1 MAGKFSVDEIQ
12 QFHKLKTREQQL
24 LKWRASIDD
33 EMERLKRQKRHQSE
47 ELEELQATINKKF
60 AALNSQSELFSLA
73 TDWSSGLSVDEV
85 KKGMSSEKKKR
96 LFPQI
101 MSEYLAV
108 HPKAESV
115 PFTWIKSHL
124 AEKYQIEC
132 RSISNF
138 FLGILDAYELV
149 GGNRNRAV
157 KCKVQ
162 H

>member
-1 MAGKFSVDEIQ
+1 MVCESLHSSYVRLVACAYRGTPSVNNAI
-12 QFHKLKTREQQL
+12 KAKGWKSCRPT
-24 LKWRASIDD
+24 ID
-33 EMERLKRQKRHQSE
+33 
-47 ELEELQATINKKF
+47 KKF

-138 FLGILDAYELV
+138 FVGILDEYELV
-149 GGNRNRAV
+149 GDNRNRL
-157 KCKVQ
+157 
-162 H
+162 

>member
-73 TDWSSGLSVDEV
+73 TDWSSGRSVDEV

-138 FLGILDAYELV
+138 FVGILDEYELV

-157 KCKVQ
+157 QCKF
-162 H
+162 